1 MKIKVIIVGSNP
13 KHSYALKGMEEY
25 LKRLKRYTKLTMVNV
40 KDGKDSDVLQRI
52 LEASADHYKVVLDE
66 RGKLLTTGDFASKL
80 SGWIDDPGIKNISL
94 IIGASDGHSQSLRD
108 KADFLLSLSSLTMM
122 HELALVVLLEQ
133 VYRAFTIRNG
143 EPYHRG

>member
-25 LKRLKRYTKLTMVNV
+25 LKRLKRYTKLSLINV
-40 KDGKDSDVLQRI
+40 KDGKDADVLSRI

-66 RGKLLTTGDFASKL
+66 RGHLLSTPDFAKKVSA
-80 SGWIDDPGIKNISL
+80 WVDDPGIKNLSF
-94 IIGASDGHSQSLRD
+94 IIGASDGHSQELRD
-108 KADFLLSLSSLTMM
+108 RADFLLSLSPLTMM

-143 EPYHRG
+143 EPYHR